1 MKKLFGCILSLV
13 VAVMLVFTP
22 AEHVYAQGLGLSV
35 SSSSVAVG
43 KTVKVTVSMPSGYFG
58 TVVISSS
65 DEGVLSN
72 GGDGVANI
80 GDAAG
85 YPTSQSFSF
94 TAKAAGSC
102 TIKAYCTVVG
112 DAEGNDAG
120 GIITGASTK
129 VTVTSAS
136 SNNDS
141 NSNKDNKDNS
151 GSNTGNDNNA
161 NKDNENK
168 EEKKSSNASLG
179 SLVIS
184 AGTLS
189 PEFSAATKDYTAT
202 VDYSCSS
209 LAVTANPADSKAS
222 VTSVTGNDSLEVGE
236 NTVSVVVTAED
247 GSTSTYNIVVT
258 RRAEDDPENA
268 DKQDNWKK
276 FDINGTEWTMVND
289 IPEDVVPEG
298 FEHSKT
304 VIDGLEYNTLHGT
317 FGDITLV
324 YLQSESGN
332 GLFVYDAA
340 QNAAYEFVRINSESH
355 FIVVLLP
362 KVDDVPEGYNEISLS
377 IEGKGVATAYQTK
390 AEKKDDQTKDFY
402 LVYAMNDNGE
412 SGWYTYDSVDGTYMR
427 NELSTPTV
435 AQEENDTTKSELV
448 PGIANKYLVLA
459 AILVLII
466 IILLLLLIVSAVKNR
481 KYKAMDYHDDDVD
494 DAAEDVSNEALEE
507 TTDETADE
515 IADELEE
522 EVTEEPLDEVA
533 EEAAE
538 ESVDEVAEEA
548 AEESVDEVAGE
559 AAEESAGEAAE
570 ETADEAVEE
579 SADEVAEETAEDA
592 ADEQKMATD
601 ENISNASYVGRT
613 VEITPDSKKAVENE
627 NSEFDLK
634 DDSRQEN
641 VSDTENDADEDALKN
656 QLQMALDGFV
666 NEGNKPSE
674 TIDSSAKDDN
684 EDDSEDDDLQFIDLN

>member
-13 VAVMLVFTP
+13 MAVMLVFTP

-35 SSSSVAVG
+35 SSSSITVG

-112 DAEGNDAG
+112 DAEANDAG

-151 GSNTGNDNNA
+151 GSNTGNDSNA

-317 FGDITLV
+317 FGDVTLV

-390 AEKKDDQTKDFY
+390 VEKTDDQTKDFY

-412 SGWYTYDSVDGTYMR
+412 SSWYTYDSVDGTYMR
-427 NELSTPTV
+427 TKLSTPTV
-435 AQEENDTTKSELV
+435 AQDENDTTKSELV

-466 IILLLLLIVSAVKNR
+466 IILALLLLVVIVKNKKR
-481 KYKAMDYHDDDVD
+481 TANEVNDEEDDTKEFDIEENDIEANDDD
-494 DAAEDVSNEALEE
+494 AQES
-507 TTDETADE
+507 
-515 IADELEE
+515 
-522 EVTEEPLDEVA
+522 
-533 EEAAE
+533 AE
-538 ESVDEVAEEA
+538 ESQIDEIQEP
-548 AEESVDEVAGE
+548 AEESQIDEIQE
-559 AAEESAGEAAE
+559 PAEESQVDEIREPAE
-570 ETADEAVEE
+570 ESGEE
-579 SADEVAEETAEDA
+579 SQIAEILES
-592 ADEQKMATD
+592 D
-601 ENISNASYVGRT
+601 ENTESTEASDASYVGRT
-613 VEITPDSKKAVENE
+613 VEITSDLKKTAENEKSDFDSKEA
-627 NSEFDLK
+627 SD
-634 DDSRQEN
+634 QEN
-641 VSDTENDADEDALKN
+641 AADDDTLKN
-656 QLQMALDGFV
+656 QVQMALDGFV
-666 NEGNKPSE
+666 NDGNKPSE
-674 TIDSSAKDDN
+674 IIDSSAKDDN